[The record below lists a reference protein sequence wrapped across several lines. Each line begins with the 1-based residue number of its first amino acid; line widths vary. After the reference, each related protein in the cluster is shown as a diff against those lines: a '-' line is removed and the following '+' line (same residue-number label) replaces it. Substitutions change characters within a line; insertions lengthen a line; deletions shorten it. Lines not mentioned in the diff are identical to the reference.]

1 MPDQPGSIERLALEL
16 GGAIRDVGGLLG
28 LERALE
34 TLAQFG
40 IAFPP
45 QLLEDAGFS
54 AAREAVVST
63 ANELDKALGELGTA
77 IEAGDEGEMAS
88 AAIGVV
94 TEVAAVVASFVQLK
108 NQLDAVGPAMPGV
121 TSAQVAELTADF
133 PKKLFDFLIVNRLDI
148 VPAVGATMTL
158 LGLIERTYHPAD
170 PNNPTSASYE
180 VSHLRFDRLGPALT
194 NPAQHF
200 SDLYQWGSSGF
211 DGSVLLPALADMV
224 ARLGLPSRYVPAAG
238 SQPAHAELFA
248 FDLAV
253 APGTPP
259 GSPPGLAVEAL
270 VPIGGDVD
278 QAIQMPH
285 PAWKAHL
292 KASAHLQVGV
302 SGTVTPPLD
311 VSLRP
316 PTGDLKGEADLT
328 LEGHPKDPFILIG
341 AAGGSRLEV
350 GEVDVGLGLGFD
362 WNGTEAAIEPRA
374 EADVKGGKVVIDTSE
389 GDGLIAKLLAGQRV
403 EADFEAG
410 VSWAATTGVKF
421 HGSSG
426 LEIEL
431 PVHIELGP
439 LELPNLYLVFGMHDS
454 AFSLELSADL
464 KAALGPLEA
473 VVHRL
478 GAEADLSFP
487 AGGGN
492 IGPAQLDFLFKP
504 PNGVGLSVDAG
515 PIKGGG
521 FLALDFAKGEYF
533 GALELTFE
541 GLFSLKAVG
550 IVNTKM
556 PDGKPG
562 FALLIL
568 VTAEFTP
575 IQLGFGFTLIGV
587 GGLLGL
593 NRSLDTEALRQ
604 GVRTGSIQSVLFPPD
619 VVGNI
624 TKIVSDLKSF
634 FPITEGHFIVAPMG
648 KLGWGTPT
656 LISLEL
662 GVIIDI
668 PSPQLS
674 IIGVLRCILP
684 DEEAPIL
691 RLQVAFAG
699 GIDFDK
705 GLIWFD
711 ASLFDSGLLTFT
723 LSGDMALRI
732 GWGDESIF
740 VISVGGFHPAF
751 HEVPSDLTQMK
762 RLTIALLSG
771 NNPRLVALSYFAV
784 TSNTVQS
791 GARVELYAAACGFNI
806 YGYLG
811 YDLLIQFDPFHFI
824 ADIGAGLALRQG
836 DDVIAGIDVSCELSG
851 PTPWHAKGHASLE
864 ILFFSIDIGFDE
876 TWGEPAPSLPPLTV
890 DVKAELVKAVEKDT
904 SWRTELPSNAS
915 QTVTLREIE
924 PPSGTLLAHPFAIL
938 SVSQKVVPLGM
949 EIDRFGNAK
958 PSGEKKFEITAGGNP
973 PDEMREEFAIANFV
987 TLSDDQKLARK
998 SFEQMKS
1005 GLRFGTGEAAETGA
1019 TVHKDVDYELS
1030 YVHRHRGIT
1039 IRAGLLSLLKP
1050 LFELMLGGGAVADNA
1065 FSVAKRRPGGNGPAP
1080 VEVTGPEF
1088 QVVNVS
1094 DLSPA
1099 APGAVA
1105 KSQAEAWALHDEMI
1119 SADPSLAGTIQVVA
1133 EHELMAA

>member
-16 GGAIRDVGGLLG
+16 GGAIRDVGALLHP
-28 LERALE
+28 ETTLE

-40 IAFPP
+40 VAFPAE
-45 QLLEDAGFS
+45 LLENPGFS
-54 AAREAVVST
+54 TARAATVS
-63 ANELDKALGELGTA
+63 AADELDKAIGELGTA
-77 IEAGDEGEMAS
+77 IEGGEASDMAS

-108 NQLDAVGPAMPGV
+108 NQLDVVGPTMPEV
-121 TSAQVAELTADF
+121 TPAQVAELTDDF
-133 PKKLFDFLIVNRLDI
+133 PNKLFEYLIVSRLDI

-158 LGLIERTYHPAD
+158 LGLIERTYHPAA
-170 PNNPTSASYE
+170 PANPTSTSYE

-200 SDLYQWGSSGF
+200 TDLYQWGSSSF
-211 DGSVLLPALADMV
+211 DGGVLLPALVDMV
-224 ARLGLPSRYVPAAG
+224 ARLGLPSRYAPAG
-238 SQPAHAELFA
+238 GGQPAHAELFA
-248 FDLAV
+248 LDLAV
-253 APGTPP
+253 AP

-270 VPIGGDVD
+270 VPIGGDID
-278 QAIQMPH
+278 QAIQLPH
-285 PAWKAHL
+285 PAWQAHL
-292 KASAHLQVGV
+292 KASAKLQVGV
-302 SGTVTPPLD
+302 SGTVMPPLD
-311 VSLRP
+311 ISLRP

-341 AAGGSRLEV
+341 AAGSSRLEV

-362 WNGTEAAIEPRA
+362 WNGTQAALEPRA
-374 EADVKGGKVVIDTSE
+374 EADVKGGKVVIDSSE
-389 GDGLIAKLLAGQRV
+389 GDGLISKLLAGQRI

-410 VSWAATTGVKF
+410 ASWGATTGLKF
-421 HGSSG
+421 RGSSA

-431 PVHIELGP
+431 PIHAALGP
-439 LELPNLYLVFGMHDS
+439 LELPSLYLVLGMHDA
-454 AFSLELSADL
+454 AFSLELSADI

-492 IGPAQLDFLFKP
+492 VGPAQLDFLFKP

-521 FLALDFAKGEYF
+521 FLSIDVPNGEYF
-533 GALELTFE
+533 GALELTFQ
-541 GLFSLKAVG
+541 GLFSLKAIG

-604 GVRTGSIQSVLFPPD
+604 GVRTGSIQSVLFPQD

-624 TKIVSDLKSF
+624 TRIVSDLKSF
-634 FPITEGHFIVAPMG
+634 FPITEGHFVVAPMG

-668 PSPQLS
+668 PSPQFT

-751 HEVPSDLTQMK
+751 HEIPPDLTQMK

-771 NNPRLVALSYFAV
+771 DNPRLVALSYFAV

-824 ADIGAGLALRQG
+824 ADIGAGLALRHG

-876 TWGEPAPSLPPLTV
+876 TWGDDAPSQPALTV
-890 DVKAELVKAVEKDT
+890 NVRDELVKAIEKDT
-904 SWRTELPSNAS
+904 SWRTEVPANAS
-915 QTVTLREIE
+915 QTVTLREVE

-949 EIDRFGNAK
+949 DIDRFGNAK
-958 PSGEKKFEITAGGNP
+958 PSGDKKFEITTGGEP
-973 PDEMREEFAIANFV
+973 PEEVREEFAVANFV

-998 SFEQMKS
+998 SFEQIKS
-1005 GLRFGTGEAAETGA
+1005 GLRFATGEASEMA
-1019 TVHKDVDYELS
+1019 HRLPKDVDYELS
-1030 YVHRHRGIT
+1030 YVHRRRGLT
-1039 IRAGLLSLLKP
+1039 IHAGLLSLLQP
-1050 LFELMLGGGAVADNA
+1050 LFEVMIGGGAVSESAL
-1065 FSVAKRRPGGNGPAP
+1065 SVAKRRAGGNGPAP
-1080 VEVTGPEF
+1080 VEVVNPEF
-1088 QVVNVS
+1088 HVVNVS

-1105 KSQAEAWALHDEMI
+1105 QSQAQAWALHDEMI
-1119 SADPSLAGTIQVVA
+1119 RDDPSLAGTIQVVA